1 MRAAV
6 HQPNYLPWPG
16 FFRKMAQCDV
26 FVLLDNVQY
35 PRREYCNRAKVRSPQ
50 GAFWL
55 TLPVEKAG
63 LDAKISEVRISE
75 PEKNLARHL
84 KTLRY
89 FYGRAPFYDVLENR
103 LGPLYEKTWDRL
115 LPLNTALIE
124 VLAGIL
130 GITTPV
136 VLASCLGE
144 PAGGK
149 SERIIGICRKVGADT
164 YLSGRGAEAYND
176 ALLYAE
182 AGITLEYQV
191 YEPPVYPQGG
201 KEYISGLS
209 VVDLLAYHGPAGRR
223 YLQI

>member
-16 FFRKMAQCDV
+16 FFHKMARCDV

-63 LDAKISEVRISE
+63 INAKVSEIRISE
-75 PEKNLARHL
+75 PGRNLVRHF
-84 KTLRY
+84 KTLRQL
-89 FYGRAPFYDVLENR
+89 YGRAPFFDSVEDNLA
-103 LGPLYEKTWDRL
+103 PLYRKTWDRL
-115 LPLNTALIE
+115 WPLNTALIGA
-124 VLAGIL
+124 LAGML
-130 GITTPV
+130 GIFTPI
-136 VLASCLGE
+136 VLASSLGE

-149 SERIIGICRKVGADT
+149 SERIIALCREVGADT
-164 YLSGRGAEAYND
+164 YLSGRGAKDYND
-176 ALLYAE
+176 PQAYAA
-182 AGITLEYQV
+182 AGITLVYQD
-191 YEPPVYPQGG
+191 YAPPVYPQGG
-201 KEYISGLS
+201 QEYIGGLS
-209 VVDLLAYHGPAGRR
+209 VVDLLAYHGPESRR